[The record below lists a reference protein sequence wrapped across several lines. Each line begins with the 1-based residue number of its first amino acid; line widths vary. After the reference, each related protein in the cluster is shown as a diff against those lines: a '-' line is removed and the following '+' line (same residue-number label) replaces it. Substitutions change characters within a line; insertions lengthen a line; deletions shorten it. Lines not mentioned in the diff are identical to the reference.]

1 MTGAINWRRFAAIVR
16 KELLVLLSNRVSR
29 IMLVVPPLMQIV
41 IFGWAAT
48 LEVRNVDVAVLR
60 HDAGRLSTEVLH
72 RLRGSPT
79 FRHIFFVDSEA
90 ALRQALE
97 EEGVS
102 L

>member
-60 HDAGRLSTEVLH
+60 HDAGQLSTEVLH
-72 RLRGSPT
+72 RLRGSGDQP
-79 FRHIFFVDSEA
+79 
-90 ALRQALE
+90 
-97 EEGVS
+97 
-102 L
+102 